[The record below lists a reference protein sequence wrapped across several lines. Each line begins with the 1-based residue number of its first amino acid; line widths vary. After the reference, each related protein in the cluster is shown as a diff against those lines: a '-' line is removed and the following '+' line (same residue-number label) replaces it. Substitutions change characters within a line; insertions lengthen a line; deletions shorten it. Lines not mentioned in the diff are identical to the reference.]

1 MTMTQKRLAI
11 VCSYNES
18 CGNASY
24 AHVLRNKFSEYVHCD
39 VIPLDLFLLQKS
51 SPAFQQAGDRHIAEI
66 AARLSGYDYVNIQF
80 EAGLYG
86 AKDSDVLRRL
96 KMLLAACRSVV
107 VTMHRINP
115 PTFHLPRVL
124 WQFGETFVAGHPII
138 ATRAL
143 LAEIFYMRPAAKLY
157 SRIIEACRGRSRS
170 ANVSIMVH
178 TKRERRIVKEI
189 YRFDNVVDFPITFL
203 TEDQRRDVLENTDVE
218 AFRQRH
224 GIASGVKVV
233 GAFGFISSYK
243 GYETLIHALK
253 EMPEDHHLYLFG
265 GQHPASVSENVP
277 LDPYIESLLKLI
289 REKNDEVVGD
299 ARRRLMPLGRGRIEP
314 ADTGP
319 EMAEKV
325 EDALSRL
332 LSYDLLKRVH
342 FIGELSD
349 PHFIEALRSCDAVV
363 LPYLEV
369 GQSMSGVIA
378 LAIECGANLYCARN
392 KSFAEVMKYY
402 GEVFVSFDIGN
413 YVELAQKVQ
422 RGGNRFEEARNRA
435 LATYNLQT
443 NVALHLEK
451 MGFTLPAGPVLP
463 QPATTQSAA

>member
-24 AHVLRNKFSEYVHCD
+24 AYVLRNKFSEYVHCD

-51 SPAFQQAGDRHIAEI
+51 SPAFQEAGDRHIAGI
-66 AARLSGYDYVNIQF
+66 AAQLTGYDYVNIQF

-86 AKDSDVLRRL
+86 SKDSDVMRRL
-96 KMLLAACRSVV
+96 KMLLDACRNVV

-115 PTFHLPRVL
+115 PTFHLSRVL
-124 WQFGETFVAGHPII
+124 WQFGERFVAGHPIV
-138 ATRAL
+138 ATRTL
-143 LAEIFYMRPAAKLY
+143 LTEIFYVRPTAKLY
-157 SRIIEACRGRSRS
+157 LRIIEACRQRSRS
-170 ANVSIMVH
+170 ANVNIVVH
-178 TKRERRIVKEI
+178 TKRERRIVREI
-189 YRFDNVVDFPITFL
+189 YRFDNVFDFPITFL
-203 TEDQRRDVLENTDVE
+203 TEDQRREVLEKTDVA

-224 GIASGVKVV
+224 GIAPGTKVV

-253 EMPEDHHLYLFG
+253 ELPEDYHLYLFG
-265 GQHPASVSENVP
+265 GQHPASVAENVAF
-277 LDPYIESLLKLI
+277 DPYIESLVKLI

-299 ARRRLMPLGRGRIEP
+299 ARRRLTPYTRSRSAAAET
-314 ADTGP
+314 DP
-319 EMAEKV
+319 EVAEKI
-325 EDALSRL
+325 DGTLSRL
-332 LSYDLLKRVH
+332 LSYDLAKRVH
-342 FIGELSD
+342 FVGELSD

-378 LAIECGANLYCARN
+378 LAIECGANLFCARN

-413 YVELAQKVQ
+413 YVELAQKIQ
-422 RGGNRFEEARNRA
+422 RGGNRFEEARHRA

-451 MGFTLPAGPVLP
+451 LGFAMPVVVEAERAEAARPA
-463 QPATTQSAA
+463 A

>member
-80 EAGLYG
+80 EVGLYG

-96 KMLLAACRSVV
+96 KMLLDACRSVV
-107 VTMHRINP
+107 ITMHRINP

-124 WQFGETFVAGHPII
+124 WQFGETFVAGHPIV

-143 LAEIFYMRPAAKLY
+143 LAEIFYMRPAARLY
-157 SRIIEACRGRSRS
+157 SRIIEACRQRSRS
-170 ANVSIMVH
+170 TNVSILVH
-178 TKRERRIVKEI
+178 TKRERRIVREI

-203 TEDQRRDVLENTDVE
+203 TEDQRRDVLEKTDVE
-218 AFRQRH
+218 AFRRRH
-224 GIASGVKVV
+224 GIAPGAKVI

-253 EMPEDHHLYLFG
+253 ELPEDYHLYLFG
-265 GQHPASVSENVP
+265 GQHPASVAENVP
-277 LDPYIESLLKLI
+277 LDPYIESLVELI
-289 REKNDEVVGD
+289 KEKNDEVVVD
-299 ARRRLMPLGRGRIEP
+299 ARRRLMPYGRGRITP
-314 ADTGP
+314 ADTSP
-319 EMAEKV
+319 EMAKKMEG
-325 EDALSRL
+325 ALSRL
-332 LSYDLLKRVH
+332 LSYDL
-342 FIGELSD
+342 
-349 PHFIEALRSCDAVV
+349 
-363 LPYLEV
+363 
-369 GQSMSGVIA
+369 
-378 LAIECGANLYCARN
+378 
-392 KSFAEVMKYY
+392 AEVMKYY

-413 YVELAQKVQ
+413 YVELAQKIQ
-422 RGGNRFEEARNRA
+422 RGGNRFEEARNHA

-451 MGFTLPAGPVLP
+451 MGFALPAESDLP
-463 QPATTQSAA
+463 QPAATQPAA

>member
-51 SPAFQQAGDRHIAEI
+51 SPAFQSAGDRHIAGI
-66 AARLSGYDYVNIQF
+66 AARLAGYDYVNIQF
-80 EAGLYG
+80 EVGLYG
-86 AKDSDVLRRL
+86 AKDSVVLRRL
-96 KMLLAACRSVV
+96 KMLLDGCRNVV

-124 WQFGETFVAGHPII
+124 WQFAETFVAGHPII

-143 LAEIFYMRPAAKLY
+143 LGEIFYMRPAAKLY

-170 ANVSIMVH
+170 ANVSILVH

-189 YRFDNVVDFPITFL
+189 YGFDKVVDFPITFL
-203 TEDQRRDVLENTDVE
+203 TEEQRRDVLEKTDVE

-224 GIASGVKVV
+224 GIAPGTKVI

-253 EMPEDHHLYLFG
+253 ELPDDHHLYLFG
-265 GQHPASVSENVP
+265 GQHPASVAENVP

-289 REKNDEVVGD
+289 REKNEEVVVD
-299 ARRRLMPLGRGRIEP
+299 ARRRLMPLGRGRIAPEH
-314 ADTGP
+314 TGP
-319 EMAEKV
+319 EVAERV
-325 EDALSRL
+325 EDTLSKL

-342 FIGELSD
+342 FVGELSD
-349 PHFIEALRSCDAVV
+349 PQFIEALRGCDAVV

-392 KSFAEVMKYY
+392 RSFAEVMKYY

-413 YVELAQKVQ
+413 YVELAQKIQ
-422 RGGNRFEEARNRA
+422 RGGNRFEEARSRA
-435 LATYNLQT
+435 LATYNLHS
-443 NVALHLEK
+443 NVALHLER
-451 MGFTLPAGPVLP
+451 MGFVLPAEAELP
-463 QPATTQSAA
+463 RAGTMQPAA

>member
-1 MTMTQKRLAI
+1 MTQKRLAI

-24 AHVLRNKFSEYVHCD
+24 AHVLRNKFSEYVQCD

-51 SPAFQQAGDRHIAEI
+51 SPAFQSAGDRHIAEI
-66 AARLSGYDYVNIQF
+66 AARLAAYDYVNIQF

-96 KMLLAACRSVV
+96 KMLLDGCRSVV

-115 PTFHLPRVL
+115 PTFYLPRVL
-124 WQFGETFVAGHPII
+124 WQFGETFVAGHPIV
-138 ATRAL
+138 ATRAML
-143 LAEIFYMRPAAKLY
+143 TEILYARPAAKLY
-157 SRIIEACRGRSRS
+157 SRIIEACRQRSRS
-170 ANVSIMVH
+170 ANVSILVH

-189 YRFDNVVDFPITFL
+189 YRFDKVVDFPITFL

-224 GIASGVKVV
+224 GVAPGTKVV

-253 EMPEDHHLYLFG
+253 ELPEDHHLYLFG
-265 GQHPASVSENVP
+265 GQHPASVAENVP

-299 ARRRLMPLGRGRIEP
+299 ARRRLMPLGRGNIAP
-314 ADTGP
+314 AGAGP
-319 EMAEKV
+319 ETAESV
-325 EDALSRL
+325 QEAISRL

-342 FIGELSD
+342 FVGELSD
-349 PHFIEALRSCDAVV
+349 PHFIEALRGCDAVV

-392 KSFAEVMKYY
+392 RSFAEVMKYY

-413 YVELAQKVQ
+413 YVELAQKIQ
-422 RGGNRFEEARNRA
+422 RGGNRFEEARSRA
-435 LATYNLQT
+435 LATYNLHS
-443 NVALHLEK
+443 NVVLHLER
-451 MGFTLPAGPVLP
+451 MGFVVPAERQLPPAETM
-463 QPATTQSAA
+463 QPAA